1 MFINHN
7 GLTHA
12 VRFPGKE
19 KLKIVTRSRISVT
32 KPQSRAPDAICIPPS
47 NTVLYLCGHLI
58 ARSFNQ
64 RINRQRNK
72 GTKYMEVIPGQIY
85 LDKDKR
91 RPNRRLRIERVNG
104 DEVECSI
111 ATGDQSDFGSRLTRI
126 SVNRLSRYQLI
137 GGDGASQTATPT
149 ATPTESQAANHE
161 RVAEE
166 YASAASR

>member
-1 MFINHN
+1 
-7 GLTHA
+7 
-12 VRFPGKE
+12 
-19 KLKIVTRSRISVT
+19 
-32 KPQSRAPDAICIPPS
+32 
-47 NTVLYLCGHLI
+47 
-58 ARSFNQ
+58 
-64 RINRQRNK
+64 
-72 GTKYMEVIPGQIY
+72 MEVIPGQIY

-91 RPNRRLRIERVNG
+91 RPNRRLRVERVNG

-149 ATPTESQAANHE
+149 ESQAANHE